1 MNKLFTLLAPLVLGC
16 AISAQAAVSY
26 ATLGIAGDTN
36 AFIFGNV
43 TATDGGQSQGS
54 FVAGGNFS
62 GTNYDVRLVKG
73 TSTPGSPFP
82 ENASLYIGGNDTVA
96 GNKGKDSAV
105 RANSGD
111 IYIGGKYTKDNLLA
125 KKGTIYTKTF
135 DLAPTI
141 ENLKQ
146 LSADLYNLDSVAI
159 TLDPKDKTNVVVH
172 LDKNTIDNGGMK
184 VYTLDSSL
192 LGTGNNIHFEG
203 GKGDETV
210 VVNVVGHTI
219 DWGWSSSY
227 DASKILF
234 NFVDSPSGIK
244 GDTSAQTVNIN
255 SMFKGTILAPSA
267 NVNQNQN
274 MSGTLIAN
282 NLTVNK
288 NSTLMDKAFS
298 GKLSMP
304 LVSAPEPAGV
314 MTMTGFLG
322 LALCSRRRQ
331 AARL

>member
-1 MNKLFTLLAPLVLGC
+1 MV
-16 AISAQAAVSY
+16 V
-26 ATLGIAGDTN
+26 
-36 AFIFGNV
+36 
-43 TATDGGQSQGS
+43 
-54 FVAGGNFS
+54 GGNFS
-62 GTNYDVRLVKG
+62 GTNYDVRLVKN

-105 RANSGD
+105 RTSSGD
-111 IYIGGKYTKDNLLA
+111 IYIGGSHTKDNLIA
-125 KKGTIYTKTF
+125 KNKGAIYNKTF
-135 DLAPTI
+135 DLAPTV

-159 TLDPKDKTNVVVH
+159 TLDPKNKANVKLD
-172 LDKNTIDNGGMK
+172 LDKNTANGGSLK
-184 VYTLDSSL
+184 VYTLDASL
-192 LGTGNNIHFEG
+192 LSSGNNIHFEG
-203 GKGDETV
+203 GKGDETI
-210 VVNVVGHTI
+210 VVNVVGHNV

-227 DASKILF
+227 DASQILW
-234 NFVDSPSGIK
+234 NFVDAPSGVK

-255 SMFKGTILAPSA
+255 SMFKGTILAPAA

-288 NSTLMDKAFS
+288 NSTLMYKSFTGTLAI
-298 GKLSMP
+298 P

-314 MTMTGFLG
+314 MTMAGFLG

-331 AARL
+331 SVRL